1 MYWRWRSNCLNIG
14 NNQLIIKSNINTKS
28 SPYQN
33 NFDRMSELVS
43 DLKKKKRIINIGG
56 SLESRK
62 RHISRGKV
70 LPRERIAHLL
80 DDKDNALEIGE
91 LAGYDLNNNE
101 TPSGSIVCV
110 IGKVSGRDSMI
121 IANDAT
127 VKGGTYFPITL
138 KKHLRSL
145 EIAKENNLAC
155 INLVD
160 SGGANLREQTGIF
173 ADKDGFGRIFFEM
186 ANMSSVG
193 IPQISAVLG
202 SCTAGGAYIPAMSDE
217 TVIVKKNG
225 TIFLGGPPL
234 VKAATGEITNEQDL
248 GGAELHTKLSGVAD
262 YFATD
267 DYDALNIIKSIMK
280 NLNYEKNYDLNL
292 KDAVD
297 PKYDPHEIY
306 GILPTELKEQY
317 DVKEIIARLVDNSE
331 LDEFKSN
338 YGTTLV
344 TGFAYLMGIPIGIV
358 ANNGILFSE
367 SSLKATHFIQLC
379 EQRGIPILFLQNI
392 AGFMIGRSYE
402 EKGIAKDGAKLV
414 NAVSTVTV
422 PKITLIIGGSFGAG
436 NYAMCGRAY
445 SPRFLFSWPNSKI
458 SVMGGEIAAN
468 VLSSVKEAQYEK
480 LGKKWKA
487 EKKLNFQKEI
497 IDQFD
502 YEGSP
507 YYASSRLWD
516 DGILDP
522 LETRKKI
529 SLGLLNSLN
538 SKRKNGKFGIFRM

>member
-1 MYWRWRSNCLNIG
+1 MYWRWRSNCFNIG

-186 ANMSSVG
+186 ANMSSHG
-193 IPQISAVLG
+193 IPQI
-202 SCTAGGAYIPAMSDE
+202 
-217 TVIVKKNG
+217 
-225 TIFLGGPPL
+225 
-234 VKAATGEITNEQDL
+234 
-248 GGAELHTKLSGVAD
+248 LS
-262 YFATD
+262 
-267 DYDALNIIKSIMK
+267 
-280 NLNYEKNYDLNL
+280 
-292 KDAVD
+292 
-297 PKYDPHEIY
+297 
-306 GILPTELKEQY
+306 
-317 DVKEIIARLVDNSE
+317 
-331 LDEFKSN
+331 
-338 YGTTLV
+338 
-344 TGFAYLMGIPIGIV
+344 
-358 ANNGILFSE
+358 
-367 SSLKATHFIQLC
+367 
-379 EQRGIPILFLQNI
+379 
-392 AGFMIGRSYE
+392 
-402 EKGIAKDGAKLV
+402 
-414 NAVSTVTV
+414 
-422 PKITLIIGGSFGAG
+422 LIHI
-436 NYAMCGRAY
+436 
-445 SPRFLFSWPNSKI
+445 
-458 SVMGGEIAAN
+458 
-468 VLSSVKEAQYEK
+468 
-480 LGKKWKA
+480 
-487 EKKLNFQKEI
+487 
-497 IDQFD
+497 
-502 YEGSP
+502 
-507 YYASSRLWD
+507 
-516 DGILDP
+516 
-522 LETRKKI
+522 
-529 SLGLLNSLN
+529 
-538 SKRKNGKFGIFRM
+538 

>member
-422 PKITLIIGGSFGAG
+422 PKLTLIIGGSFGAG